1 MQQTDKGWL
10 TVLEKNGLRLAADIF
25 ENYGIDSETDLSVL
39 DQDDFSKLASRGL
52 KPLHVKKLE
61 RWCDDVR
68 ERAENMLPSSLNTP
82 AAAAVL
88 SSEAL
93 NVVTPAA
100 HSVGAEESECESG
113 AENESERD
121 GEEDD
126 DDSDDDLQIVASSTG
141 TEAPAKKA
149 KMTLTEEQERFAN
162 QFLPAA
168 SKVVRTRKISERHVS
183 GRGSS
188 TRKQGARLHDVKPDT
203 LKKRVLEFP
212 DQFLQVQG
220 GHLYCVVCST
230 NVGSSKSDVT
240 QHLKTIQH
248 TRKVQQKNAGSRHIY
263 FCWFTGSKYILGL
276 LS

>member
-1 MQQTDKGWL
+1 MVEQTIEGWL
-10 TVLEKNGLRLAADIF
+10 TVLEKNGLRPVAEIL
-25 ENYGIDSETDLSVL
+25 ENYGIDCETDLSVL

-61 RWCDDVR
+61 RWCEAVR
-68 ERAENMLPSSLNTP
+68 ERAENMLPNTP
-82 AAAAVL
+82 AAAALL

-149 KMTLTEEQERFAN
+149 KMTLTEEQERFAK

-168 SKVVRTRKISERHVS
+168 SKVVRTRKISVRHVS

-212 DQFLQVQG
+212 DQFLQVLLLRWITGNRQ
-220 GHLYCVVCST
+220 
-230 NVGSSKSDVT
+230 SKV
-240 QHLKTIQH
+240 
-248 TRKVQQKNAGSRHIY
+248 RKGINWSE
-263 FCWFTGSKYILGL
+263 
-276 LS
+276 